1 MSELT
6 ISIIVGVVVLYVA
19 FKILKFAIKM
29 AFGLAVAAAAVAGY
43 FTYLAT

>member
-6 ISIIVGVVVLYVA
+6 IAIIVGVVVLYVA

-29 AFGLAVAAAAVAGY
+29 AFSLAVVAAGVAGY
-43 FTYLAT
+43 LTYVAT